1 MNLKIRKLTRKFG
14 YKGVYIFFT
23 ILCDIYKNGYYLSVD
38 EDYIFDLSDRSG
50 IDIDELNKLFD
61 YMTKLGLFNMKLFK
75 SDLVFTSETIQKRFF
90 LAKQNTFGK
99 IICELPYLL
108 MNVNKNASDTSECA
122 DNLNIDENKEEVS
135 IELMPQSKEKYSRVL
150 KEKEKKNKI
159 EGGSKTLPTNTR
171 TRVREAGGILPLS
184 DFDLNIFLEDKEWCD
199 AAISVAPAKDLTAE
213 NLHDK
218 LNEFRNFII
227 TTGGETTVNNIEKF
241 KRRLFHLIEKKT
253 LVSKNIPVNPNMLS
267 ALQSFFV
274 ENVAD
279 DGLSIN
285 FEQSISAVDL
295 TTIALYATQI
305 VRQSERNLLPASPSV
320 DIQGCYGWLRC
331 ICTDTVVP
339 EFFYISFYPAIIVC
353 TWNPCSILK
362 KRESTFYDALPLL

>member
-1 MNLKIRKLTRKFG
+1 MARPIKLGLDYFPLDVDIFMNLKIRKLIKKFG
-14 YKGVYIFFT
+14 CKGVYIFFT

-108 MNVNKNASDTSECA
+108 MNVNKNTSDASECA

-135 IELMPQSKEKYSRVL
+135 IQLMPQSKEKYSRVL

-159 EGGSKTLPTNTR
+159 EGGSKTLPRNAR
-171 TRVREAGGILPLS
+171 SRVCGADEILPLS

-199 AAISVAPAKDLTAE
+199 AAIAVAPAKDLTME
-213 NLHDK
+213 NLYDK

-227 TTGGETTVNNIEKF
+227 TTGGETTVKNIDKF
-241 KRRLFHLIEKKT
+241 KRRFFYWLERKQ
-253 LVSKNIPVNPNMLS
+253 LVSKNIPANLNMNKVPPATNNS
-267 ALQSFFV
+267 YNKKQEEVQAKP
-274 ENVAD
+274 
-279 DGLSIN
+279 LSIVKQMLK
-285 FEQSISAVDL
+285 EK
-295 TTIALYATQI
+295 
-305 VRQSERNLLPASPSV
+305 
-320 DIQGCYGWLRC
+320 
-331 ICTDTVVP
+331 CT
-339 EFFYISFYPAIIVC
+339 
-353 TWNPCSILK
+353 K
-362 KRESTFYDALPLL
+362 KK